1 VNSDLSRP
9 SGPPCA
15 LIVVDMQNGFCH
27 PDGSL
32 PRLGMSLPGA
42 DAAVSAAAIA
52 VQQARRA
59 GMPVIFTRHQ
69 YRPGRADEGRR
80 LSELSGDLAALNGLA
95 AGSWDA
101 DVVDELGC
109 GPDDLIIDKV
119 RFDAFLWTSLDP
131 LLRGLGAEHLVIC
144 GVVTNICVESTVRS
158 AFMRDYSV
166 TLLADCCA
174 AQTPR
179 LHDLAIEVLGAC
191 GFASIAAIGDGFD
204 VAASPLARP
213 SAVASVPTEAGSGAD
228 APAAAAGA
236 AA

>member
-1 VNSDLSRP
+1 MNTSQM
-9 SGPPCA
+9 GPRA

-32 PRLGMSLPGA
+32 PRLGLGLAGA
-42 DAAVSAAAIA
+42 DAAVRNTATA

-59 GMPVIFTRHQ
+59 GLPVIFTRHQ

-80 LSELSGDLAALNGLA
+80 LSELSGDLATVNGLA

-101 DVVDELGC
+101 DVVDELEC
-109 GPDDLIIDKV
+109 GTDDLMIDKV

-131 LLRGLGAEHLVIC
+131 LLRGLGAEHLLVC
-144 GVVTNICVESTVRS
+144 GVVTNICVESTVRA

-179 LHDLAIEVLGAC
+179 LHDLGVEVMGSC
-191 GFASIAAIGDGFD
+191 GFASIAAVGDGFD
-204 VAASPLARP
+204 VAASPI
-213 SAVASVPTEAGSGAD
+213 
-228 APAAAAGA
+228 AATPAGA

>member
-1 VNSDLSRP
+1 MNSSQPGPSR
-9 SGPPCA
+9 A

-32 PRLGMSLPGA
+32 PRLGMSLAGA
-42 DAAVSAAAIA
+42 DAAVRGAAVA

-59 GMPVIFTRHQ
+59 GVPVIFTRHQ

-80 LSELSGDLAALNGLA
+80 LAELGAGLATLNGLT

-101 DVVDELGC
+101 DVVDEMGC
-109 GPDDLIIDKV
+109 GPDDLVIDKA

-131 LLRGLGAEHLVIC
+131 LLRGLGAEHLLVC
-144 GVVTNICVESTVRS
+144 GVVTNICVESTVRA

-179 LHDLAIEVLGAC
+179 LHDLAIEVLSSC
-191 GFASIAAIGDGFD
+191 RFASIAAIGDGFD
-204 VAASPLARP
+204 VASSPLAGTP
-213 SAVASVPTEAGSGAD
+213 GTVAAMP
-228 APAAAAGA
+228 AAGA